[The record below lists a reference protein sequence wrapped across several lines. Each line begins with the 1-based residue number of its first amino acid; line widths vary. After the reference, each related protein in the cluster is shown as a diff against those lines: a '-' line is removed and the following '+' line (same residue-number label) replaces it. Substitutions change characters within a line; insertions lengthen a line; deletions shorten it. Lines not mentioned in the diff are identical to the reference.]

1 MYKQF
6 MPIEQVLQIVGNRY
20 IVLNLAAQD
29 ARKMIESI
37 NKGELQIQGSPY
49 YQSLRRLLDGEVQ
62 FENTAAPVAVTE
74 PESAPAEEKEEK

>member
-1 MYKQF
+1 
-6 MPIEQVLQIVGNRY
+6 MPIEQVLKIVGNRY

-62 FENTAAPVAVTE
+62 FENTAAPAGTE
-74 PESAPAEEKEEK
+74 PAPAEEKEKK

>member
-6 MPIEQVLQIVGNRY
+6 MPIEQVLKIVGNRY

-62 FENTAAPVAVTE
+62 FENTAAPAETE
-74 PESAPAEEKEEK
+74 PAPAEEKEKK